1 MGDRFHCEVVVGFV
15 IVITEVVVD
24 DDVDAVVDA
33 VDQVVHVVVDAD
45 DVNADDVADVS
56 MRMSL
61 WIF

>member
-33 VDQVVHVVVDAD
+33 VD
-45 DVNADDVADVS
+45 
-56 MRMSL
+56 
-61 WIF
+61 